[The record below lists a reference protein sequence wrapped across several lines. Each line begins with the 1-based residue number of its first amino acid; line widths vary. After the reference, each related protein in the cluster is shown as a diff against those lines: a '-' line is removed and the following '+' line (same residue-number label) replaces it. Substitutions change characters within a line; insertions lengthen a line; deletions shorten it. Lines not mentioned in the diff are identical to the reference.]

1 MTRPGAAVTWGMA
14 WPRIRFGTLPMVVL
28 VAVAVFCASC
38 GGSPSATG
46 GSSTTSSV
54 RSTTTST
61 NAQASGVLAAY
72 RAEQAAFEQAV
83 QQADPTSPAL
93 AQTMTGAQLDS
104 VRRSL
109 VADQTNGIVG
119 RGNVQLNPR
128 SCRCTATRRWSW
140 TAAFSS
146 IELVYSATGKPVP
159 PVTPPQH
166 DRRPGPTSTQ
176 VSPGVWKVSDQT
188 RHRRESCPSGLL
200 TTRPRSS
207 GSITVVLWTDAGAWR
222 AVRDRGTRTSASATA
237 SGGTISVGATN
248 DSMDAARRLPVGAAK
263 PG

>member
-83 QQADPTSPAL
+83 QQADPTLPAL
-93 AQTMTGAQLDS
+93 AQTMTGNQLTS
-104 VRRSL
+104 VRRAL
-109 VADQTNGIVG
+109 VSDQTNGIVG
-119 RGNVQLNPR
+119 RGTAQLNPKVA
-128 SCRCTATRRWSW
+128 SIQGNQAVVHDCL
-140 TAAFSS
+140 FSS

-159 PVTPPQH
+159 PVTPPEH
-166 DRRPGPTSTQ
+166 DGVMATLVQ
-176 VSPGVWKVSDQT
+176 VSPDTWKVSDQNVT
-188 RHRRESCPSGLL
+188 EGSCPSGY
-200 TTRPRSS
+200 
-207 GSITVVLWTDAGAWR
+207 
-222 AVRDRGTRTSASATA
+222 
-237 SGGTISVGATN
+237 
-248 DSMDAARRLPVGAAK
+248 
-263 PG
+263 

>member
-83 QQADPTSPAL
+83 QQADPTLPAL
-93 AQTMTGAQLDS
+93 AQTMTGNQLTS
-104 VRRSL
+104 VRRAL
-109 VADQTNGIVG
+109 VSDQTNGIVG
-119 RGNVQLNPR
+119 RGTAQLNPKVA
-128 SCRCTATRRWSW
+128 SIQGNQAVVHDCL
-140 TAAFSS
+140 FSS

-159 PVTPPQH
+159 PVTPPEH
-166 DRRPGPTSTQ
+166 DGVKATLVQ
-176 VSPGVWKVSDQT
+176 VSPGTWKVSDQNVT
-188 RHRRESCPSGLL
+188 EGSCPSGY
-200 TTRPRSS
+200 
-207 GSITVVLWTDAGAWR
+207 
-222 AVRDRGTRTSASATA
+222 
-237 SGGTISVGATN
+237 
-248 DSMDAARRLPVGAAK
+248 
-263 PG
+263 

>member
-46 GSSTTSSV
+46 GSSTTSAV

-83 QQADPTSPAL
+83 QQADPTLPAL
-93 AQTMTGAQLDS
+93 AQTMTGNQLTS
-104 VRRSL
+104 VRRAL
-109 VADQTNGIVG
+109 VSDQTNGIVG
-119 RGNVQLNPR
+119 RGTAQLNPKVASIR
-128 SCRCTATRRWSW
+128 GNQAVVHDCL
-140 TAAFSS
+140 FSS

-159 PVTPPQH
+159 PVTPPEH
-166 DRRPGPTSTQ
+166 DGVMATLVQ
-176 VSPGVWKVSDQT
+176 VSPDTWKVSDQNVT
-188 RHRRESCPSGLL
+188 EGSCPSGY
-200 TTRPRSS
+200 
-207 GSITVVLWTDAGAWR
+207 
-222 AVRDRGTRTSASATA
+222 
-237 SGGTISVGATN
+237 
-248 DSMDAARRLPVGAAK
+248 
-263 PG
+263 

>member
-46 GSSTTSSV
+46 GSSTTNSV

-109 VADQTNGIVG
+109 AADQANGIVG
-119 RGNVQLNPR
+119 HGNVQLNPKVAWVR
-128 SCRCTATRRWSW
+128 GTQALVLDC
-140 TAAFSS
+140 AFDSS
-146 IELVYSATGKPVP
+146 ELVYTATGKPVP
-159 PVTPPQH
+159 PVTPPQKVAI
-166 DRRPGPTSTQ
+166 RSNLTE
-176 VSPGVWKVSDQT
+176 VSSGVWKVANQHATDG
-188 RHRRESCPSGLL
+188 SCPS
-200 TTRPRSS
+200 
-207 GSITVVLWTDAGAWR
+207 DY
-222 AVRDRGTRTSASATA
+222 
-237 SGGTISVGATN
+237 
-248 DSMDAARRLPVGAAK
+248 
-263 PG
+263 